1 MTICLLF
8 AFNKWRGG
16 AFNNVSIEFNIFTG
30 IWPALLCSIKWI
42 FIKSCAI
49 FSCSQ
54 WAIYKTDTNKIVMS
68 HCPTL
73 TFIPC
78 NSFTLFQNFDLFVFL
93 TTVMHLS
100 PPVNILNVHH
110 RQILAKYRPHS

>member
-16 AFNNVSIEFNIFTG
+16 TFNNVSIEFNTFAG

-42 FIKSCAI
+42 FIKSFAI
-49 FSCSQ
+49 LCCSQ
-54 WAIYKTDTNKIVMS
+54 WAIYKTDTNKIVIS
-68 HCPTL
+68 HYPTL

-78 NSFTLFQNFDLFVFL
+78 ISFTLFQNFDLFVFL
-93 TTVMHLS
+93 TTVMNIS

-110 RQILAKYRPHS
+110 R